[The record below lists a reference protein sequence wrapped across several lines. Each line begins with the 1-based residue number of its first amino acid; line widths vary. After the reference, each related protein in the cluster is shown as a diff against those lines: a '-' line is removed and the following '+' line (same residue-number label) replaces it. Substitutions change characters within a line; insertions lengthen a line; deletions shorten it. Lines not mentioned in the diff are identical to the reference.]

1 MTTDIYRLIDNYFE
15 GKTSAEEEKILRDYF
30 AQDDLPEELKEY
42 APIFNFF
49 NDEADALAVLNEI
62 RNENNG
68 KTSRQNKTPLR
79 KLWTIAAVAA
89 CLLITV
95 LLIIPNTRPSALV
108 ESYVWVD
115 GKRITD
121 PIIVQKYAESSFANV
136 QTENN
141 ILEQQLGFM
150 LE

>member
-1 MTTDIYRLIDNYFE
+1 MHPF
-15 GKTSAEEEKILRDYF
+15 S
-30 AQDDLPEELKEY
+30 
-42 APIFNFF
+42 NFF
-49 NDEADALAVLNEI
+49 DDEADSLAVLNEI
-62 RNENNG
+62 RNENVE
-68 KTSRQNKTPLR
+68 KASHRNKTPLR

-121 PIIVQKYAESSFANV
+121 LTIVQKYAESSFANV
-136 QTENN
+136 QSENN
-141 ILEQQLGFM
+141 ILEQQLDFM
-150 LE
+150 FE